1 MSLIASTKKTLLVG
15 THPKGKPFI
24 AAFVALTLLGYL
36 IYAPIGC
43 FFLTLSA
50 FTIYFFRNPNRMVP
64 QGEGFVLASGDGM
77 ICAIEPNVALP
88 KELNM
93 MDAPTD
99 YTRISIFL
107 SVFNVHVNRV
117 PVSGE
122 VLKEVYIA
130 GKFLNAA
137 LDKASEDNERSI
149 IAVRTDSGELMSF
162 VQIAGFVARRIV
174 CQLYQGDKV
183 QAGARYGIIRF
194 GSRCDVYVPAHYK
207 VMVDIDSVA
216 IGGETI
222 IAVNPETFNP
232 ATLTWL
238 KD

>member
-1 MSLIASTKKTLLVG
+1 MSIIATTKKTLLVG

-24 AAFVALTLLGYL
+24 AGFLALTVLGYL
-36 IYAPIGC
+36 IYSPIGC
-43 FFLTLSA
+43 LFLTLTIFS
-50 FTIYFFRNPNRMVP
+50 IYFFRNPDRIVP
-64 QGEGFVLASGDGM
+64 VGEGLVLASGDGV
-77 ICAIEPNVALP
+77 ICGIDEHVSLP
-88 KELNM
+88 KELDMHAQDGN
-93 MDAPTD
+93 

-149 IAVRTDSGELMSF
+149 IAVHTGTEVIGF

-174 CQLYQGDKV
+174 CQLYAGDKINQGD
-183 QAGARYGIIRF
+183 RYGIIRF
-194 GSRCDVYVPAHYK
+194 GSRCDIYVPSYYK

-216 IGGETI
+216 VGGETI

-232 ATLTWL
+232 AQLTWR
-238 KD
+238 KS